1 MQCPECQFK
10 NPAGAKFCNECG
22 SKLDITCPNCS
33 NLNPAG
39 SKFCNEC
46 GHILSKRDVPREA
59 TDSFFFKNEF
69 SQAEQYYL
77 EEVYHNLIETT
88 MARGDIAAAEQ
99 FYQDLT
105 PLLKLNPGKTAPRFD
120 FLKGRL
126 LTLADSPDY
135 VRADEFFQ
143 KSITADETSGA
154 VVLAARTKYYLAKM
168 LARKGEIDRS
178 RSLLDEIQNQFQN
191 WGLPFWQLKCDQALA
206 TIEGD

>member
-1 MQCPECQFK
+1 MQCPECQFD
-10 NPAGAKFCNECG
+10 NPAGSKFCNECG
-22 SKLDITCPNCS
+22 CKLDITCPNCS

-154 VVLAARTKYYLAKM
+154 VVLAARTQYYRADM
-168 LARKGEIDRS
+168 LARKGETEPG
-178 RSLLDEIQNQFQN
+178 RSLLHEIQQQFQG
-191 WGLPFWQLKCDQALA
+191 WGIPAWQLKCEQALQ
-206 TIEGD
+206 TISGD